1 MNINSKNYFN
11 KKLKWK
17 KNYNLIVV
25 KSKKDLNDMISY
37 FIYFLKLKSN
47 FKCIGMDFEFNSSTE
62 GKKIAL
68 FQINLETEKNNAN
81 IYLFYPPDL
90 SDKQIK
96 VLVDLL
102 INKDIKK
109 VLHGAESLDIP
120 YLFKNIFTTNK
131 LRNKFCNNL
140 FDTRYMCEYYNLENR
155 NDSKCKIYHILREMD
170 VIDDVIM
177 KMLLDNEEKMGP
189 IYLVDIDVRNLDEFT
204 MLYSAFDVL
213 YLPALLLQFPK
224 NETYNKLIPEI
235 TCFNYI
241 DRYEDIF
248 NKPFSELLNKI
259 NNFFI
264 IYEKNN
270 FFNKIKLI
278 DIYQTNHDKLINE
291 NQQISYLIN
300 INYFKKFLKTFI
312 KFIVYK
318 FIYKNYK
325 VFEKNKEKS
334 NLINELLL
342 LESEFQKIKLP
353 DTFNNYFKNIR
364 QELKTNI
371 IINV

>member
-25 KSKKDLNDMISY
+25 KNKKDLNNMISY

-120 YLFKNIFTTNK
+120 YLFKNILTTNK

-140 FDTRYMCEYYNLENR
+140 FDTRYMCEYYNLENS
-155 NDSKCKIYHILREMD
+155 NENKCKIYHILREMN

-235 TCFNYI
+235 TCFNYL

-259 NNFFI
+259 NNFFV

-270 FFNKIKLI
+270 FFNKIKLL
-278 DIYQTNHDKLINE
+278 DIYQTNHDKLIKE
-291 NQQISYLIN
+291 NQQLSYLIN

-325 VFEKNKEKS
+325 VFEKNKQKS

-342 LESEFQKIKLP
+342 LESDFQKIKLQ

-364 QELKTNI
+364 HEIKTNI
-371 IINV
+371 IINI

>member
-120 YLFKNIFTTNK
+120 YLFKNIFTTDK

>member
-1 MNINSKNYFN
+1 MNIDSKNYFN

-96 VLVDLL
+96 VLIDLL

>member
-96 VLVDLL
+96 VLIDLL

-278 DIYQTNHDKLINE
+278 EIYQTNHDKLINE

-353 DTFNNYFKNIR
+353 ETFNNYFKNIR

>member
-96 VLVDLL
+96 VLIDLL

-353 DTFNNYFKNIR
+353 ETFNNYFKNIR

>member
-1 MNINSKNYFN
+1 MNIDSKNYFN

-37 FIYFLKLKSN
+37 FIYFLKLKSD

-102 INKDIKK
+102 INKNIKK

-224 NETYNKLIPEI
+224 NEIYNKLIPEI
-235 TCFNYI
+235 TCFNYM